1 MIPLTSPINR
11 PSWAPMGRGQ
21 IVNYCLTFR
30 AAFRFCA
37 MFPFLPHWSSITF
50 GYQTPNIGAH
60 RLCARMNTHKMPP
73 KKMPR
78 KELLVNGPSQST
90 GALTLK
96 TTQTTTQPP
105 PSSEPQEAIAKVERP
120 DQPPQQPPNQAEVLA
135 MKTSVQTTHTQT
147 NRKTL
152 KLKKT
157 RNKIPKK
164 RSKQSSK
171 QSSLTTS

>member
-1 MIPLTSPINR
+1 MRPLTSPINR
-11 PSWAPMGRGQ
+11 PSWAPMGRGR

-37 MFPFLPHWSSITF
+37 KFPFLPRWSSITF
-50 GYQTPNIGAH
+50 GYRTPNIGAH
-60 RLCARMNTHKMPP
+60 RLCARVNTHKMPP
-73 KKMPR
+73 KKMPG
-78 KELLVNGPSQST
+78 KELSVDGPSQST
-90 GALTLK
+90 GALTLE

-105 PSSEPQEAIAKVERP
+105 PSSEPQEATAKVGRP
-120 DQPPQQPPNQAEVLA
+120 DQPLQQPPNQAEVLA
-135 MKTSVQTTHTQT
+135 MKTSMQTTHTQT
-147 NRKTL
+147 NRKTP

-171 QSSLTTS
+171 QTSLTTA